1 MRRKTLACMLLL
13 PLGLALSG
21 CSSYLVQSKAYLT
34 DLNYAQP
41 KAGKFRYVKRNVS
54 ATTFWDSHKSPEERG
69 SEGYM
74 IRMTSLLVQTM
85 KQLLHLANLQPNQA
99 LYNVRVSAPGVAER
113 YFAFILITAFFW
125 TESRHTVSI
134 TADVIEY
141 I

>member
-1 MRRKTLACMLLL
+1 MRRRTLAILLLL
-13 PLGLALSG
+13 PLGFALSG
-21 CSSYLVQSKAYLT
+21 CSSYLVRSKAYLT

-54 ATTFWDSHKSPEERG
+54 ATTFWDSHKSPEGKGTEA
-69 SEGYM
+69 YM

-85 KQLLHLANLQPNQA
+85 KQIVQKANLQPNQA
-99 LYNVRVSAPGVAER
+99 LYNVRVSAPGVEEK
-113 YFAFILITAFFW
+113 YFALALIIGVFW
-125 TESRHTVSI
+125 FESRYSVSI